1 MVQLLRKGVI
11 KMKKYVKPEARELL
25 LATEDVMTT
34 SITLLEGGVN
44 LDGVE
49 TPDGVIEVT
58 F

>member
-1 MVQLLRKGVI
+1 
-11 KMKKYVKPEARELL
+11 MKKYVRPELEELL

-44 LDGVE
+44 LDNVD
-49 TPDGVIEVT
+49 TPDGVIDIT

>member
-1 MVQLLRKGVI
+1 
-11 KMKKYVKPEARELL
+11 MKKYVRPEVEELC

-49 TPDGVIEVT
+49 TPDGVIDIT

>member
-1 MVQLLRKGVI
+1 
-11 KMKKYVKPEARELL
+11 MKKYVRPEVEELL

-49 TPDGVIEVT
+49 TPDGVIDIT

>member
-1 MVQLLRKGVI
+1 
-11 KMKKYVKPEARELL
+11 MKKYVRPELEELL
-25 LATEDVMTT
+25 LTTEDVMTT
-34 SITLLEGGVN
+34 SITLLEGGAN

>member
-1 MVQLLRKGVI
+1 
-11 KMKKYVKPEARELL
+11 MKKYVRPEVEELL

-34 SITLLEGGVN
+34 SITLQGGVN

>member
-1 MVQLLRKGVI
+1 
-11 KMKKYVKPEARELL
+11 MKRYVRPELEELL

-34 SITLLEGGVN
+34 SITLLEGGAN

>member
-1 MVQLLRKGVI
+1 
-11 KMKKYVKPEARELL
+11 MKKYVKPEVSELL

-44 LDGVE
+44 LDEVD
-49 TPDGVIEVT
+49 TPDGVIEVV

>member
-1 MVQLLRKGVI
+1 
-11 KMKKYVKPEARELL
+11 MKKYVKPEMEELL